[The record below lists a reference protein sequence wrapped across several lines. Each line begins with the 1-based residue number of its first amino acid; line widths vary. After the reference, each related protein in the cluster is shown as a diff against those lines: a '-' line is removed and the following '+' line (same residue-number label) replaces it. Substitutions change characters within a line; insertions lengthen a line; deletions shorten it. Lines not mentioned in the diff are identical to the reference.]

1 MLRSKI
7 ILAGLFP
14 MVFLMATAAHAQQVL
29 VLATA
34 TPGGGFPVFGDAF
47 AAMVNAQEPALRI
60 EPRNT
65 KGSTENVPLL
75 EAGKVD
81 LALVAGEI
89 ASAALAKPGTPL
101 RIVSAMYSS
110 PGVFM
115 VRADSPHKAI
125 SDLRGKPVVLGTQAS
140 GITALGRT
148 VLQSLGVA
156 VKPIYL
162 EKAADGPPML
172 LDGRAE
178 ALWGAGVGWPA
189 FTALAKAGG
198 RFIAPDVNE
207 ITIIL
212 SRNPALQAVSLPAGS
227 YPGQGAAL
235 PSVGS
240 WSYVLSSKTLSDE
253 TAFLLAR
260 AIHRAEAPLA
270 ARLEQARETTMA
282 NTLAAAPRPELIH
295 PGVQRYLRAA
305 GVRKN

>member
-1 MLRSKI
+1 MPRSKI
-7 ILAGLFP
+7 ILAGLFLT
-14 MVFLMATAAHAQQVL
+14 VFLMAPAHAQQTL
-29 VLATA
+29 VLGTA

-75 EAGKVD
+75 EGGKVD

-89 ASAALAKPGTPL
+89 ASAALARPDTPL

-115 VRADSPHKAI
+115 VRADSPHRTI
-125 SDLRGKPVVLGTQAS
+125 SDLRDKPVVLGTQAS

-148 VLQSLGVA
+148 VLDALGIA
-156 VKPIYL
+156 VKAIYL

-189 FTALAKAGG
+189 FTALAKSGG
-198 RFIAPDVNE
+198 RFIAPDANE
-207 ITIIL
+207 ITVIL
-212 SRNPALQAVSLPAGS
+212 NRNPVLQPVTLPAGS
-227 YPGQGAAL
+227 YPGQSAAL

-240 WSYVLSSKTLSDE
+240 WSYVLSNSKLSEE
-253 TAFLLAR
+253 TAYLLAR

-282 NTLAAAPRPELIH
+282 NTLAAAPRAELIH
-295 PGVQRYLRAA
+295 PGVRKYLREA
-305 GVRKN
+305 GIRRP